1 MPSRTEE
8 QTLSSYWKTAQK
20 GLDMKDIFDDPVLKL
35 FRELSQIPRESENEE
50 AASNWIKSWAEERG
64 YEADQD
70 EIFDLIVKKPASPG
84 YEDHPAVMIQAH
96 MDMVCEKNADSNHN
110 FETDPIELVVDG
122 EWLTANGTTL
132 GADDGIG
139 VATLMAILDD
149 KTLQHP
155 PIEAIFTSQEETTFA
170 GAETVDLGK
179 CSGTRLINLDH
190 ANEKEYIVG
199 SCGGIGAEFTME
211 LAREEKIPADLK
223 AYHIR
228 LTGMM
233 GGHSGE
239 DIHRGRGNAIS
250 LLFRLLESP
259 GLALVCA
266 SGGTNR
272 LAIPREAEAVVMAE
286 SDETIEKIVGEA
298 KATFRKEYSTTAP
311 DLDILIEPAEAPLA
325 PLTAQALACLTA
337 VVRLYPNGI
346 VQMNGDFKDTVV
358 ESSDNVG
365 IISVDE
371 KGLSLISETRAAY
384 TSTVEDIQKS
394 IDALAAFAGAKV
406 EYFTYYAPWE
416 FTTNSKL
423 GPLAVQTYTELYG
436 EGAKMVALHAG
447 LECGFFAERKPGLD
461 MVSIGPDCESFHSPD
476 ERVRIPS
483 VAHTYEVLKALL
495 AKL

>member
-1 MPSRTEE
+1 
-8 QTLSSYWKTAQK
+8 
-20 GLDMKDIFDDPVLKL
+20 MKDIFDDKVLNL
-35 FRELSQIPRESENEE
+35 FRELSQIPRESEHEE
-50 AASNWIKSWAEERG
+50 AVSNWIKGWAEERG
-64 YEADQD
+64 YETYQD
-70 EIFDLIVKKPASPG
+70 EIYDLIIKKPASPG

-110 FETDPIELVVDG
+110 FETDPIELVIDG

-132 GADDGIG
+132 GADNGIG

-149 KTLQHP
+149 KSLPHP
-155 PIEAIFTSQEETTFA
+155 QIEAIFTSQEETTFA
-170 GAETVDLGK
+170 GAETVDLSR

-211 LAREEKIPADLK
+211 LAREAAVPTDLK

-259 GLALVCA
+259 GISLVCA
-266 SGGTNR
+266 RGGTNR
-272 LAIPREAEAVVMAE
+272 LAIPREAEAIVMAE
-286 SDETIEKIVGEA
+286 SDEAIEAIVA
-298 KATFRKEYSTTAP
+298 ASKATFRKEYSTTAP
-311 DLDILIEPAEAPLA
+311 DLDILCEPAEAPFA
-325 PLTAQALACLTA
+325 PLTADALKCLAA

-346 VQMNGDFKDTVV
+346 VQMNGDFQDTVV
-358 ESSDNVG
+358 ESSDNIG

-371 KGLSLISETRAAY
+371 KGLSLTSETRAAY

-394 IDALAAFAGAKV
+394 IDALAMFAGAKV

-416 FTTNSKL
+416 FTTDCKI
-423 GPLAVQTYTELYG
+423 GPLAVETYTELYG
-436 EGAKMVALHAG
+436 EGAKMIAVHAG
-447 LECGFFAERKPGLD
+447 LECGFFAEKKPGLD
-461 MVSIGPDCESFHSPD
+461 MVSIGPDCKSFHSPD
-476 ERVRIPS
+476 ERVRIES
-483 VAHTYEVLKALL
+483 VTHTYEVLKALL